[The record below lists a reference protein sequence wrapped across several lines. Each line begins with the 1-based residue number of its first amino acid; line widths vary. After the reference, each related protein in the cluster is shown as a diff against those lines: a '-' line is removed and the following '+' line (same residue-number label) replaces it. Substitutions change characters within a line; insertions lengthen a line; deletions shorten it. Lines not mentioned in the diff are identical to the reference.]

1 MKHRFQC
8 LREQLQKIYMEFDSF
23 SMFRVVF
30 DEIDRLN
37 AAYHNNFYDFNRH
50 PAAKRVT
57 LTESKL
63 CDEFQMRYEFSLLQR
78 KGVKIELEDDGLPLT
93 RALVGPERTN
103 VGFSEKADKSYSI
116 FKTNNCDG
124 RHTALHM
131 TLEHTEK
138 STSIRFARTMFL
150 TTLVR
155 DENYMKGVYFTDD
168 KDEWTASEQGLA
180 NQKNALTLFN
190 VYQAL
195 IKAFETVSH
204 DYLLG
209 QTTTKQ
215 LLE

>member
-1 MKHRFQC
+1 
-8 LREQLQKIYMEFDSF
+8 
-23 SMFRVVF
+23 
-30 DEIDRLN
+30 
-37 AAYHNNFYDFNRH
+37 
-50 PAAKRVT
+50 
-57 LTESKL
+57 
-63 CDEFQMRYEFSLLQR
+63 
-78 KGVKIELEDDGLPLT
+78 
-93 RALVGPERTN
+93 
-103 VGFSEKADKSYSI
+103 
-116 FKTNNCDG
+116 
-124 RHTALHM
+124 M

-180 NQKNALTLFN
+180 NQRNALTLFN

-215 LLE
+215 LVE